1 MGLLAT
7 LNYKIFVTFLCAGV
21 LLATLAFQVS
31 AQVYTPGVTTGQYV
45 MYGNFIEVGESGP
58 YHDYDWSRLDV
69 VAVSGNDV
77 SLLVTG
83 QLTTDD
89 PIPSN
94 GTVGDWNIENGT
106 YNGSPVTQ
114 GGFPIIAPN
123 LTAGEPIPS
132 TDYWIINT
140 ETDIFLG
147 VARSTNIVTVL
158 SSTADYNSSET
169 YYYDQLSGMLMA
181 WQETILTF
189 SDSSTVTWSYNIIA
203 TNIFGNVA
211 APSPSPSAV
220 PTITTQP
227 SASPTQTPLATEQ
240 VTAPPTQTP
249 TATEPMSSP
258 SQTNQPAINYRV
270 PLEYLIAAVVIIVA
284 LVIALIIS
292 LTFVMKKKKT
302 QSTAT
307 D

>member
-1 MGLLAT
+1 MGLPAMLK
-7 LNYKIFVTFLCAGV
+7 NKIFVAFLCAGV
-21 LLATLAFQVS
+21 LLATLAFPVS

-58 YHDYDWSRLDV
+58 YHNYDWSRLDV

-83 QLTTDD
+83 QMTTGD

-94 GTVGDWNIENGT
+94 GTVGDWNLENGT
-106 YNGSPVTQ
+106 YNGGSVTQ
-114 GGFPIIAPN
+114 GGFPIIAAN
-123 LTAGEPIPS
+123 LTADEPIPS
-132 TDYWIINT
+132 TDWIINT

-181 WQETILTF
+181 WQETIFTF

-203 TNIFGNVA
+203 TNIFGSVA

-227 SASPTQTPLATEQ
+227 STSPTQTPPATEQ

-249 TATEPMSSP
+249 TATEPTSSP
-258 SQTNQPAINYRV
+258 SQTNQPAINYKV
-270 PLEYLIAAVVIIVA
+270 PLEYLIAAVAIIVA
-284 LVIALIIS
+284 LTIALIIS
-292 LTFVMKKKKT
+292 LTFVMKKKKK
-302 QSTAT
+302 QSAAT